1 MKHKILSIIAAA
13 AAVLGTAACTDLMEQ
28 DKPVEVTMSLAVQP
42 DSLEVKAE
50 GDAVTFSFNAPD
62 YWFASCPADWVTI
75 DPASGKPGDA
85 TITVKTTQN
94 TGIARD
100 ALVTVT
106 AKTQRGQFKI
116 KQAAW
121 PYGESGWY
129 IFGTV
134 GEGVVGLSDQGDK
147 LVWGVS
153 KMAYDLGQTFKFRMG
168 TGDANVYGLDGSLE
182 MADGVYTGKLKKG
195 GDNIS
200 LPEYGYW
207 DVTLDLNTWSFTA
220 SLVERYPW
228 TLIGTIS
235 ESNWDKDFAM
245 TDAGDQLVWKMSRV
259 ETHDGEVFKFR
270 MNGAWTVN
278 LGADGDFVA
287 VDGAVKTWELALKQ
301 DGDNIVLP
309 GEGFWDFTLDIE
321 NKKLTAVL
329 VEEFIPNPLP
339 KNWEALWAIDDPEA
353 HAEASWDAVYRFAL
367 DGNDGNNECIAT
379 FSADAWDRIKNETI
393 YVYLSGANPQV
404 RVTDGWWTVN
414 LTQNDFQPGNEALVF
429 NNAKTWILTLNL
441 SDNADL
447 LGYLDERHLL
457 FTGSGFKIL
466 GIYAEKKPAAGDTV
480 IWTTETV
487 FDSWS
492 ATLVVPAESFATA
505 KAGDIVR
512 VYLKE
517 KGDDYNPIF
526 KHVEDWADWTEL
538 QGAKV
543 DADGYFEAVIPAG
556 ALDELKEKGLRFQG
570 VGFTVR
576 KIMLVKGPD
585 VLFDTETVFDSW
597 SATLVV
603 PAETFENAKEGDIIR
618 VFISGKGDD
627 YNPIFKHVEDWSDW
641 TELQGAKVDSDEYF
655 EVAIPAA
662 ALDELKAKGLR
673 FQGVGFTITKV
684 LLVPGPVVLWNTES
698 VFDSWSATIVIPA
711 ESFETVMGDDIIRV
725 YISGKG
731 DDYNPI
737 FKHAEDWSDW
747 TELQGAKV
755 DGEGYF
761 EATVPDGAVD
771 ELKAKGLRFQGVG
784 FTITKVVLL

>member
-1 MKHKILSIIAAA
+1 MKHKILSIIAVA

-50 GDAVTFSFNAPD
+50 GDAVSFSFNAPD

-75 DPASGKPGDA
+75 DPASGKPGDN

-94 TGIARD
+94 TGLARE

-106 AKTQRGQFKI
+106 SKSQRGQFKI

-129 IFGTV
+129 MFGTV
-134 GEGVVGLSDQGDK
+134 GDGVVGLSDMGDK
-147 LVWGVS
+147 LVWSVS

-168 TGDANVYGLDGSLE
+168 TGDANVYGLDGTLTE
-182 MADGVYTGKLKKG
+182 DKGVYSGKLKKNG
-195 GDNIS
+195 ADIS

-207 DVTLDLNTWSFTA
+207 DVSLDLNTWSFTA
-220 SLVERYPW
+220 TLVERYPW
-228 TLIGTIS
+228 TIIGTIG

-245 TDAGDQLVWKMSRV
+245 TDAGDQLVWKASRV
-259 ETHDGEVFKFR
+259 ETHDGELFKFR

-278 LGADGDFVA
+278 LGADGEFVA

-301 DGDNIVLP
+301 DGDNIALP
-309 GEGFWDFTLDIE
+309 KEGFWDFTLDVE

-339 KNWEALWAIDDPEA
+339 NNWEALWTIDDPEA

-404 RVTDGWWTVN
+404 RVTDGWWTVK
-414 LTQNDFQPGNEALVF
+414 LTENDIQPGNEALVF

-466 GIYAEKKPAAGDTV
+466 GIYAEKKPASNETA

-487 FDSWS
+487 FGDWS
-492 ATLVVPAESFATA
+492 ATIEIPAASFADA
-505 KAGDIVR
+505 KAGDIIR
-512 VYLKE
+512 VYISDKTA
-517 KGDDYNPIF
+517 DYNPIF
-526 KHVEDWADWTEL
+526 KHMDWSDWAEL
-538 QGAKV
+538 QGTKV
-543 DADGYFEAVIPAG
+543 DGDGFFEGTIPAE
-556 ALDELKEKGLRFQG
+556 ALDELK
-570 VGFTVR
+570 
-576 KIMLVKGPD
+576 
-585 VLFDTETVFDSW
+585 S
-597 SATLVV
+597 S
-603 PAETFENAKEGDIIR
+603 
-618 VFISGKGDD
+618 
-627 YNPIFKHVEDWSDW
+627 
-641 TELQGAKVDSDEYF
+641 
-655 EVAIPAA
+655 
-662 ALDELKAKGLR
+662 GLR
-673 FQGVGFTITKV
+673 FQGVGFTISKV
-684 LLVPGPVVLWNTES
+684 VLVDVPVVLWDTET
-698 VFDSWSATIVIPA
+698 VFGDWSATIEIPA
-711 ESFETVMGDDIIRV
+711 ASFADAKAGDIIRV
-725 YISGKG
+725 YISDKTA
-731 DDYNPI
+731 DYNPI
-737 FKHAEDWSDW
+737 FKHTDWSDW
-747 TELQGAKV
+747 SELQATKV
-755 DGEGYF
+755 DGDGYF
-761 EATVPDGAVD
+761 EGTIPADALD
-771 ELKAKGLRFQGVG
+771 ELKSIGLRFQGLG